1 MGLFYYLES
10 DIKIRA
16 NIIIVANNWT
26 AKWNRGCCRG
36 CFADVDGMLRKFS
49 FIRPEIVL
57 ESTIKKQFMTSQT
70 FRFIPIYISY
80 GSCSKIV
87 YFRKS
92 QKIQKRGSSLN
103 KTVSF
108 QYRNIMYIF
117 SLLVWPIF
125 AWLTCLLIIP
135 IHL

>member
-1 MGLFYYLES
+1 MFRNKLNSNNLNVLIEHLGLFYYLES

-70 FRFIPIYISY
+70 FRFIQIYISY

-92 QKIQKRGSSLN
+92 QKIQR
-103 KTVSF
+103 
-108 QYRNIMYIF
+108 
-117 SLLVWPIF
+117 
-125 AWLTCLLIIP
+125 
-135 IHL
+135 